1 MKHWVVM
8 LVLGVWISGCQ
19 KSTPSSQEEETVF
32 HKLLILDEINREDY
46 ESEDVY
52 HLGDPLV
59 FMSEE
64 QNPLLWQVI
73 LKSYDV
79 IQDPYEESKKA
90 LVLHFNYR
98 YFIQDFMVTN
108 SLQSVIH
115 PTVFFDDIA
124 LKRQSLAEAKIAYRL
139 GNYENSP
146 HILYEPVVNQETIC
160 KLVHLK
166 PNTEQN
172 CFSYYSYAGPGEYL
186 ISFEDGMGQHFNY
199 VITVTE

>member
-1 MKHWVVM
+1 MKLWVVM
-8 LVLGVWISGCQ
+8 LVLGVWISGCE
-19 KSTPSSQEEETVF
+19 KSTPSFEEGETVY
-32 HKLLILDEINREDY
+32 HKLLILDEIKREDY

-64 QNPLLWQVI
+64 QNPLLWQVV
-73 LKSYDV
+73 LNSYDV

-124 LKRQSLAEAKIAYRL
+124 LKRQSLAEAKIAYHL

-146 HILYEPVVNQETIC
+146 HILYEPVVNQETTC
-160 KLVHLK
+160 KLIHLT

-199 VITVTE
+199 VIIVTE